1 MSPFR
6 TSSPATSTAVQR
18 PVSRPLVALVALF
31 AGTVGAVAAGAAAQ
45 PSAASRPSAI
55 SRPAR
60 AAAPRELTGAALP
73 ARSSAPGRV
82 QLDAFLG
89 AAVAG
94 SAAKKAASNPTPQQV
109 AIGLLHTF
117 GWTGYQFR
125 FLNALWARESGWQV
139 RALNQYSGAY
149 GIPQAVPGSKMAAAG
164 PDWKTSASTQIRW
177 GLSYIKERYGS
188 PRAAWR
194 HELATGWY

>member
-18 PVSRPLVALVALF
+18 PVSRPLVAIVAAF
-31 AGTVGAVAAGAAAQ
+31 AGTVGAFAAGATAH

-60 AAAPRELTGAALP
+60 TAPRSLTGAALP
-73 ARSSAPGRV
+73 VRSSAPGRV

-94 SAAKKAASNPTPQQV
+94 TASKKAASNPTPQQV
-109 AIGLLHTF
+109 AIGLLHAF
-117 GWTGYQFR
+117 GWTRYQFG
-125 FLNALWARESGWQV
+125 FLNALWARESGWKV

-164 PDWKTSASTQIRW
+164 PHWQTSASTQIRW
-177 GLSYIKERYGS
+177 GLSYIRERYGS

-194 HELATGWY
+194 HEVATGWY